1 MFRAPTA
8 LQDRQTRRRATTY
21 GGLLALCLLLVVI
34 SDTAPLREF
43 QKGIGFAFAPVQSVL
58 SSTTRGAVGIFTTI
72 AEIDQLRQRNAELST
87 ENEQLKAQV
96 QGALESQREL
106 RILSDILG
114 VKTAVSYTTVA
125 AQVIAREASP
135 FQRVISIDVGSDKGV
150 TTSDV
155 VLGGGAALVG
165 RVVEVGR
172 DYARILLISDSAS
185 TVIGLD
191 TTTGATGEVIGR
203 LGGTLAMQN
212 IAITE
217 EVSTGDEVVT
227 AGIDL
232 GNGIRSAFPK
242 GLVIGRIVDV
252 RKEPNAVVQS
262 AFLEPASDLDRLE
275 YVLVVVG
282 FQVPELPAPGSS
294 PNPSPASPEASPA
307 TSPAASPSASPSS

>member
-1 MFRAPTA
+1 MLRAPAA
-8 LQDRQTRRRATTY
+8 LQDRQARRRATIY
-21 GGLLALCLLLVVI
+21 GSLLALSIVLVLV
-34 SDTAPLREF
+34 SDVAPLREF
-43 QKGIGFAFAPVQSVL
+43 QKGIGFAFAPIQGAL
-58 SSTTRGAVGIFTTI
+58 SSTTRGVLGIFTTI
-72 AEIDQLRQRNAELST
+72 AEIDQLRQRNAELAT
-87 ENEQLKAQV
+87 ENEQLRAQA

-114 VKTAVSYTTVA
+114 VKTSVTYATVA

-135 FQRVISIDVGSDKGV
+135 FQRVISIDAGADKGV
-150 TTSDV
+150 SNGDV

-172 DYARILLISDSAS
+172 DYARVLLISDSAS

-203 LGGTLAMQN
+203 LGGTLTMDN
-212 IAITE
+212 IAVTE
-217 EVSTGDEVVT
+217 DVALGHQVVT

-252 RKEPNAVVQS
+252 KKEPNAIVQS
-262 AFLEPASDLDRLE
+262 AFLEPAADLDKLE
-275 YVLVVVG
+275 YVLVIVG
-282 FQVPELPAPGSS
+282 FQVPELPVPGSS
-294 PNPSPASPEASPA
+294 PNPSTSPSPASSPA
-307 TSPAASPSASPSS
+307 GSPGP